1 MDLFN
6 KALQRI
12 EDDKHRKATGEQ
24 LCVPYPYPRLDE
36 ILGGVDKGQAIGIVG
51 ATGTGKSK
59 WTRYTYLYSVY
70 KFYKETGYKVRILWF
85 CMEDQK
91 EQTFDF
97 VLCNYLKEQKN
108 ILVTHKELHSRKKE
122 LPQFVLDEIRNAKVY
137 FADFFKIVTFI
148 DGITEPSELYGICRQ
163 IALNMGKVNTWMEN
177 IDGKEVKQY
186 NYECDTHV
194 IAVFDNMSNIDTEDG
209 TSNEQAAILKFVK
222 EYMRLKLCN
231 FFRWTCVMVMQL
243 DFESE
248 RQAFSRSGE
257 TILAKIEPSLASIG
271 DSKRSSRS
279 FHLIFSL
286 FDPSRYELIHYPIP
300 SKQDPENCYRID
312 VLSNR
317 FRALKIL
324 KSNGTETGKRIG
336 LYFDAIGERFDELPQ
351 PKTEELKSIYQDL
364 TKNSLNKFVNQKQSS
379 IFVPDSNNEEKIE
392 DPF

>member
-1 MDLFN
+1 MDLFK
-6 KALQRI
+6 KALNKI
-12 EDDKHRKATGEQ
+12 KDDKRRKATGEH
-24 LCVPYPYPRLDE
+24 LCVPYPYPRMDE
-36 ILGGVDKGQAIGIVG
+36 ILGGIDKGQAIGILG

-59 WTRYTYLYSVY
+59 WARYTFLYSAY
-70 KFYKETGYKVRILWF
+70 KFYKQTGYKMRILWF

-97 VLCNYLKEQKN
+97 VLCNYLKEYKN
-108 ILVTHKELHSRKKE
+108 IIVTHKELHSRKSE
-122 LPQFVLDEIRNAKVY
+122 LPQFVVDAIEEATEY
-137 FADFFKIVTFI
+137 FSEFGDIVTFI
-148 DGITEPSELYGICRQ
+148 DGITEPSKIYEICRT
-163 IALNMGKVNTWMEN
+163 IALNLGEVKEWSEK

-186 NYECDTHV
+186 SYSSDTHV

-209 TSNEQAAILKFVK
+209 TSNEQKAILLFVK
-222 EYMRLKLCN
+222 DYMRLKLCN

-286 FDPSRYELIHYPIP
+286 FEPSRYELIHYPIP
-300 SKQDPENCYRID
+300 SKHDPENCYRID
-312 VLSNR
+312 ILGNK
-317 FRALKIL
+317 FRALRIIKT
-324 KSNGTETGKRIG
+324 NGTDTGKRIG
-336 LYFDAIGERFDELPQ
+336 LLFDAIGETFQELPQ

-379 IFVPDSNNEEKIE
+379 IFVPEQNNEVEE